1 MLALTVLG
9 LYLFARFVLRAPP
22 WVALLA
28 MFLVPLDRIVMYV
41 TIHPYYNELWG
52 QFALPF
58 MLLSGVNFLRA
69 PDRRSAIMFALFA
82 VLGLLAYPLM
92 VPFPAIFL
100 GVFAFVT
107 WRRRRGAGEPAAW
120 ISALRIPRPGAR
132 SWLWIP
138 VVLIGIPVALV
149 LVRGFFEKTLSALAV
164 FAPWTSLSGWSGTAL
179 PFLPWPRFVGMPGGA
194 AGVAGLVIVAALA
207 ALALWRMRSDARRPL
222 AAMIVVMGLIGLY
235 FRERTGGQLFFFKD
249 LAFLGPYVLM
259 LAVIGLCGLTASA
272 RRSSALLG
280 AVGLAAALVVVPIS
294 AAREINATYDQ
305 ANPSVLALHRWDLA
319 LPHGTSVRIDV
330 PPTGYQLWT
339 TYMFN
344 DHPLS
349 ALDPLGGFFPHPPQG
364 RKADYVIALR
374 SQGRPGDA
382 VGRPLFANA
391 QFQLWRMNPAVPGP
405 DLSSRR
411 QVDIKK
417 IVIGL

>member
-1 MLALTVLG
+1 VMV
-9 LYLFARFVLRAPP
+9 
-22 WVALLA
+22 
-28 MFLVPLDRIVMYV
+28 LVPLDRIVMYV

-69 PDRRSAIMFALFA
+69 PDRHSAIMFALLA

-107 WRRRRGAGEPAAW
+107 WRRRRGAGESAAW
-120 ISALRIPRPGAR
+120 ISSLRIPRPGAR

-179 PFLPWPRFVGMPGGA
+179 RFLPWPRFVGMPGGA

-222 AAMIVVMGLIGLY
+222 AAMIAVMGLVGLY

-259 LAVIGLCGLTASA
+259 LAVIGLCGLAVSM
-272 RRSSALLG
+272 RRSSAALG

-294 AAREINATYDQ
+294 AAREINETYDQ

-319 LPHGTSVRIDV
+319 LPRGTSVRIDV

-391 QFQLWRMNPAVPGP
+391 QFELWRMNPAVPGP